1 MPRMSLKERIS
12 EGLFLLDGA
21 MGTQLIARG
30 IEAGACSDYLNIESP
45 DIIFEIHQ
53 AYFRAGSDAVLT
65 NTFGANK
72 YALARHGLSDKVKEI
87 NTAAAKIA
95 RLAAGAGKYVL
106 GDIGPSGDFLQP
118 LGNLEAEELK
128 NAFAEQAKS
137 LSAGGGSTS
146 SPSVDGF
153 IIETMTS
160 LDEATIAV
168 EAVKQASRDLPVF
181 VSFAFDRVAGDFRT
195 MMGVDIKSAVTKM
208 VSLGV
213 DAVGFNC
220 GTVSLDEYI
229 ILAERFAELLSN
241 KSDVA
246 VPATAKQT
254 PNINPS
260 TSLRTRLGAKRVL
273 LLAEPNAGKPE
284 LVDGRTVYKVLPE
297 DFAAAEKIYSAGVNI
312 IGGCCG
318 TTPEHIRVLAEMLQK

>member
-30 IEAGACSDYLNIESP
+30 IEAGVCSDYLNIESP

-72 YALARHGLSDKVKEI
+72 YALARHGLSDKVREI
-87 NTAAAKIA
+87 NTAAVKIA
-95 RLAAGAGKYVL
+95 RRAAGAGKYVL

-128 NAFAEQAKS
+128 DAFAEQAEA
-137 LSAGGGSTS
+137 LLAGG
-146 SPSVDGF
+146 VDGF
-153 IIETMTS
+153 IIETETS

-168 EAVKQASRDLPVF
+168 EAVKSVSRDLPVF
-181 VSFAFDRVAGDFRT
+181 VSFAFDRVAGDFKT
-195 MMGVDIKSAVTKM
+195 MMGVDVESAVAKM
-208 VSLGV
+208 VSLDV

-220 GTVSLDEYI
+220 GTVSLDEYVE
-229 ILAERFAELLSN
+229 LAKKFISVVNALDKE
-241 KSDVA
+241 
-246 VPATAKQT
+246 
-254 PNINPS
+254 
-260 TSLRTRLGAKRVL
+260 VL
-273 LLAEPNAGKPE
+273 VFAEPNAGKPE
-284 LVDGRTVYKVLPE
+284 LVDGRTVYKVSPE
-297 DFAAAEKIYSAGVNI
+297 DFAAAAEKIHSAGVNI

-318 TTPEHIRVLAEMLQK
+318 AGPEHIRALAEMLKK